1 LKAFLPLLRL
11 HQPTGALLL
20 FLPAL
25 WGLNAG
31 GEARGGPDVFLVFL
45 FAAGALSMR
54 GAGCIYN
61 DIVDRDLDSLV
72 VRTQSRPLSIGQISP
87 RQALF

>member
-1 LKAFLPLLRL
+1 MRTRSERSSFESFRTSFKTPSAHGSLDHFLPSPVGVKCR
-11 HQPTGALLL
+11 
-20 FLPAL
+20 
-25 WGLNAG
+25 

-61 DIVDRDLDSLV
+61 DIVDRDLDSLM
-72 VRTQSRPLSIGQISP
+72 VRTQS
-87 RQALF
+87 